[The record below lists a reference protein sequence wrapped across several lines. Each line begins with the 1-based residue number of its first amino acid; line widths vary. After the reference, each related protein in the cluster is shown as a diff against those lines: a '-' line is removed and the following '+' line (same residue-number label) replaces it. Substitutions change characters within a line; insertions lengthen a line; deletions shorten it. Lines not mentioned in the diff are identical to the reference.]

1 MTDKIKLLIV
11 SETVL
16 VSNMLASLLEDE
28 PGIEVIDTE
37 TNIDNIL
44 QHKMNYDVILASAS
58 LPEQGAMSLTRS
70 VSENDPNTKIVLVG
84 LTETKSQILD
94 YVEAGA
100 DGYVLQQ
107 NTFDELIERVKK
119 AASGKAVVS
128 PKIAGA
134 MADRLNEWA
143 SLFSDVEAV
152 LDNPVDLT
160 PREHEVLELIG
171 DGMTNREIADQLYI
185 EIGTVK
191 NHVHNILQK
200 LDVSNRKKAAAYLA
214 LINKGQK

>member
-44 QHKMNYDVILASAS
+44 HHKMNYDVILASAS

-128 PKIAGA
+128 PKIAAA

-171 DGMTNREIADQLYI
+171 EGMTNRDIADQLYI

-214 LINKGQK
+214 LINKGQ